1 MNGDHF
7 RGRSRPSDKGV
18 GGGGGG
24 CGHPDPEIG
33 GRWSQKN
40 FFGPQF
46 GLKLRG
52 GPLPWIRHFNQSGDF
67 VCESSRGLIRVTL

>member
-1 MNGDHF
+1 MNGDQF

-18 GGGGGG
+18 GGGGG
-24 CGHPDPEIG
+24 CSHPDPEIG

-52 GPLPWIRHFNQSGDF
+52 GPPPLDPPLQSVWRFCMWIFK
-67 VCESSRGLIRVTL
+67 GLNIRVTL